1 MSMFEDALMCDLYLR
16 ENAKSRP
23 SFALAQ
29 APYKEE
35 IRHMVP
41 ELRTLGT
48 QVHAEVLRSGEV
60 LLFDY
65 REKDR
70 LNHNA
75 KVTVLGRTEV

>member
-1 MSMFEDALMCDLYLR
+1 MLSERGHKIAAM
-16 ENAKSRP
+16 
-23 SFALAQ
+23 
-29 APYKEE
+29 
-35 IRHMVP
+35 I
-41 ELRTLGT
+41 EL
-48 QVHAEVLRSGEV
+48 EVLRSGEV